1 MSRLRRF
8 FPRTYIAQRNLQ
20 RSQVRTVLAVVT
32 VAVGVVAVGSLGV
45 FGLAFEESQEQ
56 TLAGIANEVR
66 VQSPG
71 DTLAAVGEE
80 DPPELTER
88 RMDAVEAVADDATVT
103 QIRELE
109 TDPQRGVITS
119 PTAVLGVT
127 NPGATYDVVDGEI
140 PDSWESGVLVNGQTS
155 VVFDIDVGDPI
166 EVQGRLQTVTAIIEE
181 PAGAGSVTETGLSVL
196 VPMDLNRGAETPY
209 RGAVI
214 HAADSF
220 EAERIARE
228 LSARLNGDLR
238 ADEEEF
244 EVTARQDAID
254 RIDRQFTSTNTFLLG
269 VGSISL
275 VIAGIS
281 IGNLQLVSARERRE
295 EIGVLRAV
303 GYTRFDILAIMLIET
318 LVMGVLAAVLGVV
331 ATLAAGVLIN
341 QELLGSPLAF
351 QPGSVFYLA
360 VAFVFGVVVCVL
372 AGLYPAWR
380 ASRERPVEALE
391 G

>member
-109 TDPQRGVITS
+109 TDPQRGIITS

-254 RIDRQFTSTNTFLLG
+254 RIDQQFTSTNTFLLG

-318 LVMGVLAAVLGVV
+318 LVMGVLAAVVGVV